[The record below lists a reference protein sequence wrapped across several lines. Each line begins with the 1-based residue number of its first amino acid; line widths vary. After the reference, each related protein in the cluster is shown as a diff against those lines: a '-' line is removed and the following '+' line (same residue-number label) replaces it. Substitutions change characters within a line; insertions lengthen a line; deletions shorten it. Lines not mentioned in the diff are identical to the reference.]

1 MLKTPQKAA
10 GFRTDPPVSEP
21 SARSASPAA
30 TAAAEGLDVVIVE
43 RKSEADAGH
52 IACGDAITGKST
64 FPDVIDLEYLK
75 DESFTNREISRAVFE
90 NPADGKDIEIEFSEP
105 GAVLDRKRYGE
116 VLLEEAKR
124 VGSEIHYDTV
134 VQDVIQADDGTV
146 TGVIGTH
153 KGETVNYDAE
163 VVIDAAGAL
172 SILQE
177 KTAFDG
183 SYFDT
188 NVRYS
193 QFCSAYREII
203 DVDEPVEWNDA
214 IVFKPTKELGYLWYF
229 PRTATEINAGLGF
242 QMDQPEMQMVPELKR
257 AVEDRPDLVEPTV
270 EDKLVAALPTRRPYD
285 SAVAP
290 GFIAAGDS
298 AGHVNP
304 TTGGGIPGAA
314 KSAHWAAKRAAKAI
328 SEGDVSEAN
337 LWEYNRDVMTDFGKR
352 FAAVDLYN
360 IWGTAHEV
368 EDLVDIVSSLPGQQ
382 LVDAL
387 SSGSSEMSLTLKLRT
402 LVKTFGHWGALSE
415 LYKVSRKAD
424 EITTLYNA
432 YPSSPR
438 GFESWRE
445 ARDDVMDDLYRISG
459 ADAKY

>member
-1 MLKTPQKAA
+1 MSSDAYDIVVVGGGTA
-10 GFRTDPPVSEP
+10 GAF
-21 SARSASPAA
+21 AAA
-30 TAAAEGLDVVIVE
+30 TAATEGLDVVIVE
-43 RKSEADAGH
+43 RKSEANAGH
-52 IACGDAITGKST
+52 IACGDAIKGKST
-64 FPDVIDLEYLK
+64 FPDVIDLDYLK

-90 NPADGKDIEIEFSEP
+90 NPADGEDIEIEFGEP

-116 VLLEEAKR
+116 VLLEEAER

-134 VQDVIQADDGTV
+134 VQDVQQADDGTV
-146 TGVIGTH
+146 TGVVGTR
-153 KGETVNYDAE
+153 KGERVSYDAE

-177 KTAFDG
+177 KTDFDG

-270 EDKLVAALPTRRPYD
+270 SDKLGAALPTRRPYD
-285 SAVAP
+285 SAVAD
-290 GFIAAGDS
+290 GYMAVGDA

-314 KSAHWAAKRAAKAI
+314 KSAYWATKQAI
-328 SEGDVSEAN
+328 GAIADGDVSEAN
-337 LWEYNRDVMTDFGKR
+337 LWEYNRKVMTGFGKH
-352 FAAVDLYN
+352 FAAIDCYN
-360 IWGTAHEV
+360 IWGTTSSVQEIT
-368 EDLVDIVSSLPGQQ
+368 EMVSSVPGQH
-382 LVDAL
+382 LADAL
-387 SSGSSEMSLTLKLRT
+387 AGTGTASMPLSLKLRT
-402 LVKTFGHWGALSE
+402 LVDTFGHWGELMELAKVRSKASELSE
-415 LYKVSRKAD
+415 HYARYPASPEGFPAWQSVRDGIMDELY
-424 EITTLYNA
+424 EIT
-432 YPSSPR
+432 
-438 GFESWRE
+438 
-445 ARDDVMDDLYRISG
+445 G
-459 ADAKY
+459 ADPKY